1 MSTTLPLSQADLTRQ
16 ADSED
21 TFGRRGGMLA
31 AIGRGQPADL
41 AKGSPNFANVGMAYE
56 GPDGLLGLNLPLD
69 LELPSKFLGASRLLG
84 VTGGKPIEGATDGLN
99 MPGGL
104 DLGLLD
110 GLLGDMSLVDLA
122 VGPTKQLLSNPG
134 SINSVGSP
142 QSAIWTFEPA
152 SRRLFARYINSNG
165 GTSFTCMPGAND

>member
-1 MSTTLPLSQADLTRQ
+1 
-16 ADSED
+16 
-21 TFGRRGGMLA
+21 MLA

-41 AKGSPNFANVGMAYE
+41 ARGSPNFANVGMAYE

-69 LELPSKFLGASRLLG
+69 LELPSKFLGASKLLG

-122 VGPTKQLLSNPG
+122 VGPTKQLLINPG

-142 QSAIWTFEPA
+142 QSAIWTFEPT

-165 GTSFTCMPGAND
+165 GKSLTHIKDK

>member
-1 MSTTLPLSQADLTRQ
+1 
-16 ADSED
+16 
-21 TFGRRGGMLA
+21 
-31 AIGRGQPADL
+31 
-41 AKGSPNFANVGMAYE
+41 MAHE

-69 LELPSKFLGASRLLG
+69 LELPSKFLGASKLLG
-84 VTGGKPIEGATDGLN
+84 VTGGKPVEGATDSLN

-142 QSAIWTFEPA
+142 QSAIWTFDPA

-165 GTSFTCMPGAND
+165 GKILTSSQGQMTDIYQRSFPPNSSLVGLALTSFV